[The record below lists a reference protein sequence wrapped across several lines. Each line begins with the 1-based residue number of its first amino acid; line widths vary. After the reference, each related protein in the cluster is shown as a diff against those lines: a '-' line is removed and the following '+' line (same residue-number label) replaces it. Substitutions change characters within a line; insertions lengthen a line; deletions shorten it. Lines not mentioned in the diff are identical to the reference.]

1 MLAHTKQSFRCIYGF
16 FFHSK
21 NCSRAR
27 FEIMERGKIFAFDAL
42 KVHFGRSLAIQF
54 DRWSHFCH
62 TMLSWKWGLASYRPL
77 FATTTVINAA
87 ADLIKSTMQ
96 NSIDKLPF
104 QRLLMFD
111 FLYSTAAAA
120 AALSLWAYVCSF
132 GEAFP
137 MHFKFLPRCWLE
149 IMFVSS

>member
-1 MLAHTKQSFRCIYGF
+1 MLAQTKQSFRCIYGF

-42 KVHFGRSLAIQF
+42 NVHFGRSLAIQF

-62 TMLSWKWGLASYRPL
+62 TMLSWKWGLASCRPL
-77 FATTTVINAA
+77 FATTTVIMLLQIWLNQRCKIA
-87 ADLIKSTMQ
+87 LINFHFNVFWCLISFTLLLLLL
-96 NSIDKLPF
+96 LP
-104 QRLLMFD
+104 
-111 FLYSTAAAA
+111 
-120 AALSLWAYVCSF
+120 LSLWAYVCSF

-137 MHFKFLPRCWLE
+137 MHFKCLPRCWLE